1 MLALLGEKKV
11 ISNVNFPNLGQ
22 MSQLPIGSIVE
33 TNCVFSEN
41 SIKPIVSKPLP
52 EKVINLVMPNCQ
64 NIDDTYYAIKERSL
78 EKIFYSFKKQPLLMH
93 LNEKDC
99 LDLFKEMV
107 LNTRE
112 YLDEY
117 FDIDKFV
124 KEFNYA

>member
-1 MLALLGEKKV
+1 
-11 ISNVNFPNLGQ
+11 
-22 MSQLPIGSIVE
+22 
-33 TNCVFSEN
+33 
-41 SIKPIVSKPLP
+41 
-52 EKVINLVMPNCQ
+52 
-64 NIDDTYYAIKERSL
+64 
-78 EKIFYSFKKQPLLMH
+78 MH
-93 LNEKDC
+93 LSEKDC